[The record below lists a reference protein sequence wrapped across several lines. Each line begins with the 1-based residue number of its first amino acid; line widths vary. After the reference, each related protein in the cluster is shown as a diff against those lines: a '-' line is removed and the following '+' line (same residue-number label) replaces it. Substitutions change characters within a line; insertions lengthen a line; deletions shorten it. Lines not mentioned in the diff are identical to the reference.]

1 VGFVGL
7 VHVGRL
13 VLVCCCVDVEWV
25 VVFVGCSGFLDG
37 VKEAFD
43 GLKLLGVL
51 VGRLFVVAVVFR
63 WPESA
68 FEGLVGW
75 TKI

>member
-25 VVFVGCSGFLDG
+25 VVFVECSGFLDG
-37 VKEAFD
+37 VKEALD
-43 GLKLLGVL
+43 WIEV
-51 VGRLFVVAVVFR
+51 VGRYSEGLFVVAVVFR

>member
-1 VGFVGL
+1 MLAGSFWCAVVLMLNGL
-7 VHVGRL
+7 L
-13 VLVCCCVDVEWV
+13 FLW
-25 VVFVGCSGFLDG
+25 GCSGFLDG